1 MEEGLRRKRR
11 LSLLTRLITVVE
23 WEFQEQEN
31 ASPGANASR
40 LRISRGYVNTHIP
53 PRSVQTIVVCRNVG
67 PLGILRMGWWRGGET
82 GPGLQ

>member
-40 LRISRGYVNTHIP
+40 PASRAVT
-53 PRSVQTIVVCRNVG
+53 
-67 PLGILRMGWWRGGET
+67 
-82 GPGLQ
+82 